1 MKKLL
6 GIMTA
11 LLPISGLAPAET
23 GNGLIGKKSHHSVKK
38 TWIGWHKRCANKG
51 FTTVLRWRHDASAE
65 NAGLSLR
72 PTELL
77 LFSKPKVGTHL
88 MTGQQIAGIDL
99 PMKMLVWKD
108 AAGQAW
114 LSYNDPVYIA
124 RRHGITDRD
133 KNIAT
138 MSKAPDNF
146 SRLAAE

>member
-1 MKKLL
+1 
-6 GIMTA
+6 
-11 LLPISGLAPAET
+11 
-23 GNGLIGKKSHHSVKK
+23 
-38 TWIGWHKRCANKG
+38 
-51 FTTVLRWRHDASAE
+51 
-65 NAGLSLR
+65 
-72 PTELL
+72 
-77 LFSKPKVGTHL
+77 